1 MAFETGVSF
10 INEFTAARGKL
21 LSSNTFSCLLPIAPH
36 NRKMSDSAS
45 YRPRYGFD
53 IRIKPDL
60 PRARAKSAKVCSQ
73 PGCGAEASYNVP
85 RTRNNLDD
93 RQWLCTEH
101 LREKNASWDYFSG
114 MTEQEIYSFRVE
126 AITGHRPTWPL
137 GKRAAEKHAN
147 RKRETHWGY
156 HFEDGFAIF
165 EEAEPAKPQKPIR
178 LTKAQIDALTILN
191 LEEGATLHHIKARYK
206 ELVKRYHPDANGGD
220 RGAEERLKQ
229 VIKAYGHLRATGL
242 A

>member
-1 MAFETGVSF
+1 MTGS
-10 INEFTAARGKL
+10 TA
-21 LSSNTFSCLLPIAPH
+21 
-36 NRKMSDSAS
+36 
-45 YRPRYGFD
+45 YRPKFGHD

-60 PRARAKSAKVCSQ
+60 PRRRPDKAHICAISD
-73 PGCGAEASYNVP
+73 CGAEAHFNVP
-85 RTRNNLDD
+85 KTRSNLED
-93 RQWLCTEH
+93 RHWLCTEH
-101 LREKNASWDYFSG
+101 LRANNEHWDFFAG

-126 AITGHRPTWPL
+126 AIVGHRPTWPL

-147 RKRETHWGY
+147 RKRETGWSC

-165 EEAEPAKPQKPIR
+165 EDAEPARPQKPAR
-178 LTKAQIDALTILN
+178 LTKGQSDALTILN
-191 LEEGATLHHIKARYK
+191 LEIGATLHDIKARYK

>member
-1 MAFETGVSF
+1 MSSS
-10 INEFTAARGKL
+10 TA
-21 LSSNTFSCLLPIAPH
+21 
-36 NRKMSDSAS
+36 
-45 YRPRYGFD
+45 YRPKFGYD

-60 PRARAKSAKVCSQ
+60 PRRHSAKAHVCTYA
-73 PGCGAEASYNVP
+73 GCGAEAQYNVP
-85 RTRNNLDD
+85 KNRDD
-93 RQWLCTEH
+93 MNDRHWLCTEH
-101 LREKNASWDYFSG
+101 LRENNQHWDFFAG

-147 RKRETHWGY
+147 RKRETAWSHY
-156 HFEDGFAIF
+156 FEDGFAIF
-165 EEAEPAKPQKPIR
+165 EEAEPARPQKVTR
-178 LTKAQIDALTILN
+178 LTKTQIDALTVLN

-229 VIKAYGHLRATGL
+229 VIKAYGHLRASGL

>member
-1 MAFETGVSF
+1 M
-10 INEFTAARGKL
+10 
-21 LSSNTFSCLLPIAPH
+21 SST
-36 NRKMSDSAS
+36 SA
-45 YRPRYGFD
+45 YRPKFGYD

-60 PRARAKSAKVCSQ
+60 PRRHSAHAHVCANN
-73 PGCGAEASYNVP
+73 GCGAEAQFNVP
-85 RTRNNLDD
+85 KNRDD
-93 RQWLCTEH
+93 LSDRHWLCTGH
-101 LREKNASWDYFSG
+101 LRENNQHWDFFAG
-114 MTEQEIYSFRVE
+114 MTEQEIYSFRCE

-137 GKRAAEKHAN
+137 GKCAAEKHAN
-147 RKRETHWGY
+147 RKRETAWSH

-165 EEAEPAKPQKPIR
+165 EEAEPAQRPKPTR
-178 LTKAQIDALTILN
+178 LTRVQIDSLTILN

-229 VIKAYGHLRATGL
+229 VIRAYGHLRASGL